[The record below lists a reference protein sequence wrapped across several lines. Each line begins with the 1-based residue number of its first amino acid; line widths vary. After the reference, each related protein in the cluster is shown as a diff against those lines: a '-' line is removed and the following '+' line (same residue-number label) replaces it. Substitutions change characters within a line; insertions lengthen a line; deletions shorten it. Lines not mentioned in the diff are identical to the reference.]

1 MDASARTPSQAT
13 SKASPGETNGP
24 AAGIGSIGR
33 NRSGR
38 ARWKGRSS
46 STVWDRAGTLAD
58 CTTPGQAVRRRAAGR
73 AADVFAAT
81 LTLAARLAAG
91 FSAGFFF
98 PAFVASHDPFSA
110 G

>member
-1 MDASARTPSQAT
+1 
-13 SKASPGETNGP
+13 
-24 AAGIGSIGR
+24 
-33 NRSGR
+33 RSGR

-46 STVWDRAGTLAD
+46 STVWDRAGTIPD

-73 AADVFAAT
+73 AAEVLAAT

-98 PAFVASHDPFSA
+98 PCLVAYTDAFSA
-110 G
+110 AIRSMTRGSCAAAGAVTLRPFIF

>member
-13 SKASPGETNGP
+13 SKAYSCESKGP
-24 AAGIGSIGR
+24 AAGVGSIGR
-33 NRSGR
+33 RRSGK
-38 ARWKGRSS
+38 ARWKCRSS

-58 CTTPGQAVRRRAAGR
+58 CTTPDQAVRRRAAGR

-91 FSAGFFF
+91 VSRAFFF
-98 PAFVASHDPFSA
+98 PALVASTD
-110 G
+110 